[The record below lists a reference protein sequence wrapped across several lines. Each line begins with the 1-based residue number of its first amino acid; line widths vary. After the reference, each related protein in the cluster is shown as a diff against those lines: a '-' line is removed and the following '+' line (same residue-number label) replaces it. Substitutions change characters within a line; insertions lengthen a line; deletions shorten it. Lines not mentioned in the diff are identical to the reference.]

1 MKQLIKSKQLKI
13 VLIVL
18 IIIAGIAMIAVKG
31 FNFDLKY
38 QDTQRVELYLETEFN
53 IADIKQITN
62 EVFGNQKVMIQK
74 VEVFEDSVS
83 ITTTSISDEQK
94 NNLITKINEK
104 YGTELKAEDIQ
115 IEDIAH
121 TRGRDIIKPYIIPFA
136 IAVIATLVYIGIRYY
151 KLNTA
156 KVILKSI
163 GILLLSQVLLFSV
176 IAITRIPI
184 GRLTIPMVIL
194 VYLLTLFGMTSRY
207 EKNLANRKKEEV
219 EHWGR
224 NIGDV
229 SKWTKNG
236 QKGQVNNR

>member
-53 IADIKQITN
+53 ISDIKQITN
-62 EVFGNQKVMIQK
+62 EVFGNQRVMIQK

-83 ITTTSISDEQK
+83 ITTTSISYEQK
-94 NNLITKINEK
+94 NNLITKVNEK

-151 KLNTA
+151 KLNTV
-156 KVILKSI
+156 KVVLKSI
-163 GILLLSQVLLFSV
+163 GILLLSQVLLFSI

-207 EKNLANRKKEEV
+207 EKNLANRKKEEM
-219 EHWGR
+219 EH
-224 NIGDV
+224 
-229 SKWTKNG
+229 
-236 QKGQVNNR
+236 

>member
-1 MKQLIKSKQLKI
+1 MKQFIKSKQLKMI
-13 VLIVL
+13 VIAL
-18 IIIAGIAMIAVKG
+18 IIIAGIIMIAVKG

-38 QDTQRVELYLETEFN
+38 QDTQKVELYLQTEFN
-53 IADIKQITN
+53 ISDIKQITN

-115 IEDIAH
+115 TEDIAH

-176 IAITRIPI
+176 IAITRMPI

-219 EHWGR
+219 EH
-224 NIGDV
+224 
-229 SKWTKNG
+229 
-236 QKGQVNNR
+236 

>member
-1 MKQLIKSKQLKI
+1 MKEFIKSKQLKI
-13 VLIVL
+13 ILMLLV
-18 IIIAGIAMIAVKG
+18 IIAGIVMIAVKG

-38 QDTQRVELYLETEFN
+38 QDTQRVELYLKTEFN
-53 IADIKQITN
+53 IADIRQITN

-104 YGTELKAEDIQ
+104 YGTELTTEDTT
-115 IEDIAH
+115 IENIGH

-136 IAVIATLVYIGIRYY
+136 IAVIVVLVYLGIRYY
-151 KLNTA
+151 KLVIV
-156 KVILKSI
+156 KVIGKSI
-163 GILLLSQVLLFSV
+163 GIMVLVQVLLFSI

-194 VYLLTLFGMTSRY
+194 VYLLTLFGITNMF
-207 EKNLANRKKEEV
+207 EKNLSKKKLEE
-219 EHWGR
+219 
-224 NIGDV
+224 NKD
-229 SKWTKNG
+229 KTK
-236 QKGQVNNR
+236 KK

>member
-18 IIIAGIAMIAVKG
+18 IILAGIVMIAVKG

-53 IADIKQITN
+53 ISDIKQITN

-136 IAVIATLVYIGIRYY
+136 IAVIATLVYIGIRNY
-151 KLNTA
+151 KLSTV
-156 KVILKSI
+156 KVVLKSI

-207 EKNLANRKKEEV
+207 EKNLANKKKEEV
-219 EHWGR
+219 EHLAR
-224 NIGDV
+224 P
-229 SKWTKNG
+229 
-236 QKGQVNNR
+236 

>member
-1 MKQLIKSKQLKI
+1 MKQFIKSKQLKI
-13 VLIVL
+13 VLMIL
-18 IIIAGIAMIAVKG
+18 IIIAGIVMIAVKG

-38 QDTQRVELYLETEFN
+38 QDTQRVELYLQTEFN

-104 YGTELKAEDIQ
+104 YGTELTAEDTQ
-115 IEDIAH
+115 VQHIAH

-136 IAVIATLVYIGIRYY
+136 IAILITLIYLGIRYY
-151 KLNTA
+151 KLNTV
-156 KVILKSI
+156 KVVSKTI
-163 GILLLSQVLLFSV
+163 GIMLLSQVLLFSI

-184 GRLTIPMVIL
+184 GRLTIPIVIL
-194 VYLLTLFGMTSRY
+194 VYLFTLFGMTSRFENNL
-207 EKNLANRKKEEV
+207 EKKKSEE
-219 EHWGR
+219 
-224 NIGDV
+224 
-229 SKWTKNG
+229 SKEK
-236 QKGQVNNR
+236 KGKK

>member
-18 IIIAGIAMIAVKG
+18 IILAGIVMIAVKG

-53 IADIKQITN
+53 ISDIKQITN

-151 KLNTA
+151 KLSTV
-156 KVILKSI
+156 KVVLKSI

-207 EKNLANRKKEEV
+207 EKNLANKKKEEV
-219 EHWGR
+219 EH
-224 NIGDV
+224 
-229 SKWTKNG
+229 
-236 QKGQVNNR
+236 

>member
-53 IADIKQITN
+53 ISDIKQITN

-151 KLNTA
+151 KSSTV
-156 KVILKSI
+156 KVVLKSI

-219 EHWGR
+219 EH
-224 NIGDV
+224 
-229 SKWTKNG
+229 
-236 QKGQVNNR
+236 

>member
-136 IAVIATLVYIGIRYY
+136 IAIIATLVYIGIRYY

-219 EHWGR
+219 EH
-224 NIGDV
+224 
-229 SKWTKNG
+229 
-236 QKGQVNNR
+236 

>member
-53 IADIKQITN
+53 ISDIKQITN
-62 EVFGNQKVMIQK
+62 EVFGNQRVMIQK

-94 NNLITKINEK
+94 NNLITKVNEK

-151 KLNTA
+151 KLNTV
-156 KVILKSI
+156 KVVLKSI
-163 GILLLSQVLLFSV
+163 GILMLSQVLLFSI

-219 EHWGR
+219 EH
-224 NIGDV
+224 
-229 SKWTKNG
+229 
-236 QKGQVNNR
+236 

>member
-38 QDTQRVELYLETEFN
+38 KDTQRVELYLETEFN
-53 IADIKQITN
+53 ISDIKQITN
-62 EVFGNQKVMIQK
+62 EVFGNQRVMIQK

-83 ITTTSISDEQK
+83 ITTTSISYEQK
-94 NNLITKINEK
+94 NNLITKVNEK

-151 KLNTA
+151 KLNTV
-156 KVILKSI
+156 KVVLKSI
-163 GILLLSQVLLFSV
+163 GILLLSQVLLFSI

-207 EKNLANRKKEEV
+207 EKNLANRKKEEM
-219 EHWGR
+219 EH
-224 NIGDV
+224 
-229 SKWTKNG
+229 
-236 QKGQVNNR
+236 